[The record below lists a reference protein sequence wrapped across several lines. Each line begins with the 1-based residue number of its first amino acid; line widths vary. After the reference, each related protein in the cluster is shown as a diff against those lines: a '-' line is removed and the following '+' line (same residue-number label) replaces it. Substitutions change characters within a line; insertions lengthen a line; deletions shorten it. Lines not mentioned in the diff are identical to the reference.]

1 MKIVTDTYW
10 QDIAIEKTTKENDQV
25 KGQKERIM
33 AGAVLSA
40 IHNFCIQNQNFAK
53 AVAEG
58 GSFAE
63 CMNAVAKG
71 TGTSISDLDAYR
83 KAVAFYLPDAD
94 IEMQLLIKLPCK
106 ESVEV
111 ERSENRAIILNL
123 MDIL

>member
-40 IHNFCIQNQNFAK
+40 IHDFCIQNQTFAK

-94 IEMQLLIKLPCK
+94 IEMQLLIKLPSK